1 MNRIRTRGSAST
13 ILVGVIVIV
22 ALIGGGLY
30 LFSDVFKTK
39 ADRAF
44 KDLTQWTPENIAADP
59 LAYLDFCETKAND
72 AMKKLKAS
80 EIEVKTNLNE
90 LKAKQAESA
99 SAIETGDKALTDLKS
114 QYTGA
119 EQSQTWPLKWQG
131 KEFDQAQAKKQIV
144 SLHKSLEGKKRLL
157 DTLNSGVKKLE
168 NQIEQIK
175 DAKFKCE
182 EQLASIA
189 TNRDM
194 LKVKSITDDLKKQ
207 LVDMKSVL
215 TVVVDTADDKDS
227 LVSLD
232 ELTRDPGLNVSDTEF
247 EKIMAK

>member
-1 MNRIRTRGSAST
+1 MNRLRTRGSAST
-13 ILVGVIVIV
+13 IVVGLIVVAALV
-22 ALIGGGLY
+22 LGGLY
-30 LFSDVFKTK
+30 FFSDVFKTK
-39 ADRAF
+39 ADRTF
-44 KDLTQWTPENIAADP
+44 KNLTEWTPENIAADP
-59 LAYLDFCETKAND
+59 LSYLDFCEAKATE

-80 EIEVKTNLNE
+80 EIEVKGNLGD
-90 LKAKQAESA
+90 LKTKQAESA
-99 SAIETGDKALTDLKS
+99 TAIETGDKALTDLKS
-114 QYTGA
+114 QYNGA

-157 DTLNSGVKKLE
+157 DTLNGGIKKLE

-175 DAKFKCE
+175 DAKFKCD

-207 LVDMKSVL
+207 LVDMRSVL
-215 TVVVDTADDKDS
+215 SVVVDTADDKDS

-232 ELTRDPGLNVSDTEF
+232 ELTKDPGLNVSDTEF
-247 EKIMAK
+247 DKIMAK